1 VRQITLVARNVP
13 RKGIAACRKP
23 LNAPR
28 KFRRIDGI
36 KKAVVSPMDSSGDV
50 ERRHKPPSEQVL

>member
-1 VRQITLVARNVP
+1 MSKTSERTAKVP
-13 RKGIAACRKP
+13 SY
-23 LNAPR
+23 
-28 KFRRIDGI
+28 RRH